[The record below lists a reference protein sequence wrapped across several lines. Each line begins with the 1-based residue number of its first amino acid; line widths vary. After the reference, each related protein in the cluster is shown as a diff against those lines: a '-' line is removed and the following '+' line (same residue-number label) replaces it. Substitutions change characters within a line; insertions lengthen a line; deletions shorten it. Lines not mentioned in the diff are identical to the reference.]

1 MLIFVRMQRKS
12 QYHNLLTGKW
22 KGGLDGRGGGGG
34 GKGNEC
40 ESTDFVIKPKMR
52 SESLR
57 DVCSLCHT

>member
-34 GKGNEC
+34 GKEMSANRQTL
-40 ESTDFVIKPKMR
+40 SLNPK
-52 SESLR
+52 
-57 DVCSLCHT
+57 